1 MASSLYLRRWFSPFG
16 RGDMIRFNP
25 TRLSEMNASLVVLV
39 GKQKG
44 REIPLPETMFIIG
57 RDPLCHLRPHSSLVS
72 RRHCAIARWNGRLL
86 IRDLKSANGT
96 FLNNKRIKNQVEV
109 QSGDILDVGD
119 ISFSFQITRSE
130 EEIGPDLKDDG
141 VNWLVSDA
149 SDSAVLDP
157 GVSTM
162 MFDVSQIDMS
172 EEAATAGDA
181 EKAKGSKSLSAG
193 KYLKDYLGS

>member
-1 MASSLYLRRWFSPFG
+1 
-16 RGDMIRFNP
+16 
-25 TRLSEMNASLVVLV
+25 MNASLVVLV

-44 REIPLPETMFIIG
+44 REIPLPDTMFVIC

-96 FLNNKRIKNQVEV
+96 FLNHKRIKNQIEA
-109 QSGDILDVGD
+109 QSGDVLDVGD
-119 ISFSFQITRSE
+119 ISFSFQIARSE
-130 EEIGPDLKDDG
+130 DEVIHDLKDDN
-141 VNWLVSDA
+141 VDWLLADGE
-149 SDSAVLDP
+149 DSAVLDP

-162 MFDVSQIDMS
+162 MFDVSNIDMS
-172 EEAATAGDA
+172 EAEEAPAKPA
-181 EKAKGSKSLSAG
+181 ESKKKNGSKSLSAG

>member
-1 MASSLYLRRWFSPFG
+1 M
-16 RGDMIRFNP
+16 
-25 TRLSEMNASLVVLV
+25 VLV

-44 REIPLPETMFIIG
+44 REIPLPDTMFVIG

-96 FLNNKRIKNQVEV
+96 FLNNKRIKNQIEV

-119 ISFSFQITRSE
+119 ISFSFQIARRE
-130 EEIGPDLKDDG
+130 DEVIHDLKDDN
-141 VNWLVSDA
+141 VEWLMADGE
-149 SDSAVLDP
+149 DSAVLDP

-162 MFDVSQIDMS
+162 MFDVSNIDMS
-172 EEAATAGDA
+172 EHDAAPADPPEA
-181 EKAKGSKSLSAG
+181 EKKNGSKSLSAG

>member
-1 MASSLYLRRWFSPFG
+1 
-16 RGDMIRFNP
+16 
-25 TRLSEMNASLVVLV
+25 MNASLVVLV

-44 REIPLPETMFIIG
+44 REIPLPDTMFIIG

-96 FLNNKRIKNQVEV
+96 YLNNKRIKNQIEA

-119 ISFSFQITRSE
+119 ISFSFQITRDE
-130 EEIGPDLKDDG
+130 DEVIQDLKDENVEWLLADG
-141 VNWLVSDA
+141 E
-149 SDSAVLDP
+149 DSAVLDP

-162 MFDVSQIDMS
+162 MFDVSNINMS
-172 EEAATAGDA
+172 EEEEESPAKPSGSKK
-181 EKAKGSKSLSAG
+181 EKGSKSLSAG

>member
-1 MASSLYLRRWFSPFG
+1 
-16 RGDMIRFNP
+16 
-25 TRLSEMNASLVVLV
+25 MNANLVVLV

-72 RRHCAIARWNGRLL
+72 RRHCAIARWNGRIL

-96 FLNNKRIKNQVEV
+96 FVNHKRIKNQLEV
-109 QSGDILDVGD
+109 QNGDILDVGD
-119 ISFSFQITRSE
+119 ISFSFQIMRDE
-130 EEIGPDLKDDG
+130 NEIVQDLKEDA
-141 VNWLVSDA
+141 VEWLMSDA
-149 SDSAVLDP
+149 DDSAVLDP

-162 MFDVSQIDMS
+162 MFDVSNLNLPQ
-172 EEAATAGDA
+172 EEAPKSDA
-181 EKAKGSKSLSAG
+181 NKKDQGSKSLSAG